1 MTGLPQCDRCTPLGD
16 DQHQAAGESAVWV
29 PDRRE
34 WLCEYCR
41 TELSVTPVP
50 TEDGVYDDLPEE
62 NYHGDPDS
70 LSSSG
75 ARQLLKTSPKKFL
88 LAPRVE
94 KREWDV
100 GHVVHKLI
108 LGKGSDV
115 VVLDPAVHGLTQDG
129 KPAKSPKSTS
139 MWQQAEAEARA
150 RGAVPI
156 SIADYEIAQAMAA
169 TVRNNDHAAG
179 LLSQGDAEISGY
191 WRDPATDARLRW
203 RADWLHPGRN
213 RLIIVD
219 YKSTKSA
226 EPHSFWKSVS
236 DYGYH
241 QQDAWYRD
249 GVIACGIDDDP
260 LFLFI
265 AQEKEYP
272 FEVTVHESKPEDVAR
287 GRGLNRKA
295 VDLWARCRHSGEWP
309 GYPPGV
315 HTIQHP
321 SYAIYREQEQLTS

>member
-1 MTGLPQCDRCTPLGD
+1 MTGLPQCDRCTPRGAD
-16 DQHQAAGESAVWV
+16 HHQGEGEAALWV

-34 WLCEYCR
+34 WLCKLCR
-41 TELSVTPVP
+41 AELAVTPVP
-50 TEDGVYDDLPEE
+50 SEDGVYDDIPEE

-108 LGKGSDV
+108 LSKGSDV
-115 VVLDPAVHGLTQDG
+115 VVLDPAVHGLTLEG
-129 KPAKSPKSTS
+129 KPSKSPKSTA
-139 MWQQAEAEARA
+139 MWQQAEAESRA

-156 SIADYEIAQAMAA
+156 STADYEIAQAMAA

-191 WRDPATDARLRW
+191 WHDPATDARLRW

-226 EPHSFWKSVS
+226 EPHAFWKSVS

-272 FEVTVHESKPEDVAR
+272 FEVTVHESKPEDVERAR
-287 GRGLNRKA
+287 ALNRKA
-295 VDLWARCRHSGEWP
+295 IDLWARCRQSGEWP

-315 HTIQHP
+315 HKIQHP